1 VRLAKRRFAPS
12 FTSAVADPR
21 SEPRIR
27 TELFCSKNNDERPPV
42 AHGAAST
49 RSKLFSKDFQIQPI
63 FRQAFPKNPLG
74 VLWDFKGLQ

>member
-21 SEPRIR
+21 SEPK
-27 TELFCSKNNDERPPV
+27 EHDERPPV
-42 AHGAAST
+42 ARGAAST
-49 RSKLFSKDFQIQPI
+49 RFKLFSKDFRIQAI
-63 FRQAFPKNPLG
+63 FRQAFPKNPLA